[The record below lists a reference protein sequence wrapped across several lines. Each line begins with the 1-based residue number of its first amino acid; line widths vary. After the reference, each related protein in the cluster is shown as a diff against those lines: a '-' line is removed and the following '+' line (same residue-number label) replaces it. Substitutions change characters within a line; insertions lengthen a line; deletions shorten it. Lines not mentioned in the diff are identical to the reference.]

1 MESKALRRL
10 EQDVDRLLGQL
21 QRSAERQAQLSSALG
36 KNQEELEHLRREVQR
51 YKSERSDTRRKID
64 VLLERFD
71 KLDIDWDRVS

>member
-21 QRSAERQAQLSSALG
+21 QRSAVRQTLLSSALG

-51 YKSERSDTRRKID
+51 YKSERNITRRKID
-64 VLLERFD
+64 ALLERFE
-71 KLDIDWDRVS
+71 KLDINWDRIS